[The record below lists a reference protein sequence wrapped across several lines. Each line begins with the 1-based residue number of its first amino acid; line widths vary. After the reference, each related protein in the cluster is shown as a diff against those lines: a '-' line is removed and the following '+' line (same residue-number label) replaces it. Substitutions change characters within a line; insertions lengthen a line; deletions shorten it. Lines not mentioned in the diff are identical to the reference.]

1 MNEINPLK
9 RLWNSTA
16 DLYKR
21 FNLDA
26 PIKDRLTKFREEV
39 NEFEEEIRAFEYG
52 NGSGDALVEEAV
64 DVIVT
69 TIGILQKFGI
79 DLDHLSEKIEL
90 VALKNDAKTHETH
103 VIWNGLITKRSRIQK
118 EPKTRD
124 ERGDKS

>member
-1 MNEINPLK
+1 MNPLE

-26 PIKDRLTKFREEV
+26 PIKDRQIKFDEEV
-39 NEFEEEIRAFEYG
+39 KEFKQEIRAIVEHIG
-52 NGSGDALVEEAV
+52 GSGDALVEEAV

-69 TIGILQKFGI
+69 TIGILQKFGVDI
-79 DLDHLSEKIEL
+79 DDLMEKIEL

-103 VIWNGLITKRSRIQK
+103 VIWNGLITKRSKIQK